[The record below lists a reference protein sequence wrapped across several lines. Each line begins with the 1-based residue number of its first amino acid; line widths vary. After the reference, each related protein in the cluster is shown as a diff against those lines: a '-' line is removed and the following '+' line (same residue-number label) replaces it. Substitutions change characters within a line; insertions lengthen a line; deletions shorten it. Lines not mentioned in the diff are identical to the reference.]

1 MKPPDFLLSAHDLTI
16 GYPGRTICR
25 NIDLHLRRGEIFCL
39 LGPNGCGK
47 TTLFKTLLGLLPAQG
62 GTLYLRDAELKKI
75 SRAEIA
81 RTLAYVPQMQASA
94 FPFTAE
100 EIVLMGRAIHR
111 PAFVAPSKEDRRMA
125 RAALSRLGIGALAE
139 RDVTRLSGGQRQ
151 LVGIARALAQEAAL
165 IVMDEPTASLD
176 FGNQARVLAEIRH
189 LAEEGVSILL
199 STHDPDHAFALASRV
214 ALMKG
219 GKIVAQGAVADVMQ
233 RERLQDIYDVPV
245 NLASLANGQIICAPD
260 LASLHA
266 SRQAGTLMP

>member
-1 MKPPDFLLSAHDLTI
+1 MQPDRLLSADDLAI
-16 GYPGRTICR
+16 GYASRSVGR
-25 NIDLHLRRGEIFCL
+25 DLNLELQAGEVFCL

-62 GTLYLRDAELKKI
+62 GTVRLRGTDIAAL

-81 RTLAYVPQMQASA
+81 RTLAYVPQMQSSA

-100 EIVLMGRAIHR
+100 AIVLMGRVIHR
-111 PAFVAPSKEDRRMA
+111 PAFASPSKEDRAIA
-125 RAALSRLGIGALAE
+125 RHALERLGIGALAE

-151 LVGIARALAQEAAL
+151 LVGIARALAQQAAL

-189 LAEEGVSILL
+189 LAAQGVGILL

-214 ALMKG
+214 ALMKNG
-219 GKIVAQGAVADVMQ
+219 AIVAQGNVADVMQ
-233 RERLQDIYDVPV
+233 QERLEDIYNVPV
-245 NLASLANGQIICAPD
+245 CLANLPNGQKICAPD
-260 LASLHA
+260 FAA
-266 SRQAGTLMP
+266 MRPQR